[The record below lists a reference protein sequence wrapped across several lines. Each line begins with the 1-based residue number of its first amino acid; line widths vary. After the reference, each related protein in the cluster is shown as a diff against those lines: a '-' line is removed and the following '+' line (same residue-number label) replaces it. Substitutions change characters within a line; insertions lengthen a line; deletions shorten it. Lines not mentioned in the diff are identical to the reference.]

1 MVLSLSAN
9 VWLAVRLHA
18 ATGTERTR
26 THVAAVAR
34 DFLSSLTNFQAST
47 IDRDVA
53 RIRSFAVGDFADQVK
68 TFFDAQA
75 VATIK
80 NAKAKSSGK
89 VQSVFVESMSGGTA
103 SVFGLVEETVTN
115 SSQPSPRAETLR
127 IEVQM
132 IDTKDGWKVA
142 RVNILQ
148 SPSGSPLGQ

>member
-1 MVLSLSAN
+1 
-9 VWLAVRLHA
+9 
-18 ATGTERTR
+18 
-26 THVAAVAR
+26 VAR

-68 TFFDAQA
+68 MFFDAQA